1 MRRAATVVVASA
13 ERGWTDG
20 SCTQHVP
27 DATELIIVQ
36 GFKTTA
42 ELPKAEP
49 CDVQAKMAL
58 VEVDEVIKKCAPN
71 EKVAEEMRTHIRHTR
86 EDGQVPVLMMA
97 RDGYSKLYGLMAIKE
112 GEMDN

>member
-1 MRRAATVVVASA
+1 MEAVHNMFQMILLELVPKAMPLLAKAT
-13 ERGWTDG
+13 
-20 SCTQHVP
+20 
-27 DATELIIVQ
+27 ATELIIVQ
-36 GFKTTA
+36 VSKTTA
-42 ELPKAEP
+42 ELPSVNAYE
-49 CDVQAKMAL
+49 VRSRMQL
-58 VEVDEVIKKCAPN
+58 VEVEEGIKKCAPN